1 MPGEM
6 PKYSLIA
13 NQLMRDI
20 DAGRYAVGDFL
31 PTERELM
38 RAYGVSRGT
47 VRSAV
52 QNLKHR
58 GVVSSQ
64 QGSGSKVVAES
75 ESNVFAET
83 IQSIDE
89 LIAFGQETR
98 RILVGHETVEADAEL
113 GDLFGCSPGRRLVQ
127 VRMIR
132 KSIGSNARAVALVR
146 LWMDA
151 LLEPVVEELCEMQK
165 SAAEI
170 IQQRFGYKT
179 NSVVQTIQA
188 VRLGADDAQA
198 LAVETAAPA
207 LAITRVYSA
216 APDVEP
222 FLVARSLCNA
232 ETFRIVSRFAGRK

>member
-1 MPGEM
+1 M

-52 QNLKHR
+52 QDLKHR

-98 RILVGHETVEADAEL
+98 RILVDHETVVADPEL
-113 GDLFGCSPGRRLVQ
+113 GDLFGCSPGRRLAQ

-132 KSIGSNARAVALVR
+132 KSIGANARTVALIT

-151 LLEPVVEELCEMQK
+151 LLEPVVEELSEFQK

-179 NSVVQTIQA
+179 KSVVQTVQA

-198 LAVETAAPA
+198 LGVETAAPA
-207 LAITRVYSA
+207 LAITRVYGA

>member
-1 MPGEM
+1 M

-52 QNLKHR
+52 QDLKHR

-98 RILVGHETVEADAEL
+98 RILVDHENVVADAEL
-113 GDLFGCSPGRRLVQ
+113 GDLFGCSPGRRLAQ

-132 KSIGSNARAVALVR
+132 KSIGANARTVALIT

-151 LLEPVVEELCEMQK
+151 LLEPVVEELSEFQK

-179 NSVVQTIQA
+179 NSVVQTVQA
-188 VRLGADDAQA
+188 VRLGAADAQA
-198 LAVETAAPA
+198 LGVETAAPA
-207 LAITRVYSA
+207 LAITRVYGA

>member
-1 MPGEM
+1 M

-52 QNLKHR
+52 QDLKHR

-98 RILVGHETVEADAEL
+98 RILIDHESVVADAEL
-113 GDLFGCSPGRRLVQ
+113 GDLFGCSPGRRLAQ

-132 KSIGSNARAVALVR
+132 KSIGANARTVALIT

-151 LLEPVVEELCEMQK
+151 LLEPVVEELSEFQK

-179 NSVVQTIQA
+179 NSVVQTVQA
-188 VRLGADDAQA
+188 VRLGAADAQA
-198 LAVETAAPA
+198 LGVETAAPA
-207 LAITRVYSA
+207 LAITRVYGA

>member
-1 MPGEM
+1 M

-52 QNLKHR
+52 QDLKHR

-98 RILVGHETVEADAEL
+98 RILVDHETVVADAEL
-113 GDLFGCSPGRRLVQ
+113 GDLFGCSPGRRLAQ

-132 KSIGSNARAVALVR
+132 KSIGTNARTVALIT

-151 LLEPVVEELCEMQK
+151 LLEPVVEELSEFQK

-179 NSVVQTIQA
+179 KSVVQTVQA
-188 VRLGADDAQA
+188 VRLGAADAQA
-198 LAVETAAPA
+198 LGVETAAPA
-207 LAITRVYSA
+207 LAITRVYGA

>member
-1 MPGEM
+1 M

-52 QNLKHR
+52 QDLKHR

-98 RILVGHETVEADAEL
+98 RILVDHETVVADAEL
-113 GDLFGCSPGRRLVQ
+113 GDLFGCSPGRRLAQ

-132 KSIGSNARAVALVR
+132 KSIGANARTVALIT

-151 LLEPVVEELCEMQK
+151 LLEPVVDELSEFQK

-170 IQQRFGYKT
+170 IHQRFGYKT
-179 NSVVQTIQA
+179 NSVVQTVQA

-198 LAVETAAPA
+198 LGVETAAPA
-207 LAITRVYSA
+207 LAITRVYGA

>member
-1 MPGEM
+1 M

-52 QNLKHR
+52 QDLKHR

-98 RILVGHETVEADAEL
+98 RILVDHETVVADAEL
-113 GDLFGCSPGRRLVQ
+113 GDLFGCSPGRRLAQ

-132 KSIGSNARAVALVR
+132 KSIGANARTVALIT

-151 LLEPVVEELCEMQK
+151 LLEPVVEELSEFQK

-179 NSVVQTIQA
+179 NSVVQTVQA
-188 VRLGADDAQA
+188 VRLGTADAQA
-198 LAVETAAPA
+198 LGVETAAPA
-207 LAITRVYSA
+207 LAITRVYGA